1 MPPRPRPPLPKP
13 PPAGAPLGL
22 FGAPPGPRRGPA
34 PAPAPGAPRPG
45 AAGRSV
51 RFGIMPGVG
60 RDPGAPAGRGAPGRG
75 APGRGPPAPAAG
87 RGPPA
92 PAAGR
97 GPPAPAAGRCCAS
110 SRRPGRGMPC
120 DGANGLLPG
129 RGGRSEPRSA
139 PRSVSPRREPMPCEG
154 ANGLLPG
161 RGAPPG
167 RAPDGRVVP
176 ADGAAGGVAGR
187 GAGRVPSLESS
198 ARGVCCAGAGA
209 SCAAGAGVLGAAGAG
224 ASGAAGAGT
233 EPLENGDAWG
243 AAGAAGAGAAGAA
256 GSAGAGV
263 SGAAWAAPGFGPG
276 EGAEGRFGAGAA
288 AAWEAPAFG
297 KAPRS
302 FFTTGAS
309 MVDDAE
315 RTNSPSS
322 CSFATASFE
331 VIPSSFASSCTRT
344 LATFLLS
351 RSAPS
356 QARTVYF
363 LLLIPV
369 ASASGRSNAERN
381 GLIIVAHSSLG
392 AHRVSMRVLTRFQ
405 GGRWVRGVRLDA
417 PGMRGRTLRNGQCPP
432 ARGRPC

>member
-1 MPPRPRPPLPKP
+1 MP
-13 PPAGAPLGL
+13 GLGREP
-22 FGAPPGPRRGPA
+22 GAPPGR
-34 PAPAPGAPRPG
+34 
-45 AAGRSV
+45 V
-51 RFGIMPGVG
+51 V
-60 RDPGAPAGRGAPGRG
+60 PGRG
-75 APGRGPPAPAAG
+75 APGRGPPE
-87 RGPPA
+87 

-97 GPPAPAAGRCCAS
+97 GPPAPAAGRCWAS

-139 PRSVSPRREPMPCEG
+139 PRSESPRREPMPCEG
-154 ANGLLPG
+154 AKGLLPG

-167 RAPDGRVVP
+167 RAPEGRVVP
-176 ADGAAGGVAGR
+176 ADGTAGGVAGR
-187 GAGRVPSLESS
+187 GAGRVPGVEPSS
-198 ARGVCCAGAGA
+198 WVPCWAGAGVF
-209 SCAAGAGVLGAAGAG
+209 CAAGASASAGAKPLENGDACGADGAAGVVGAAGEGATGAAGAG
-224 ASGAAGAGT
+224 ASGAAWATPGFG
-233 EPLENGDAWG
+233 PD
-243 AAGAAGAGAAGAA
+243 GAGAA
-256 GSAGAGV
+256 
-263 SGAAWAAPGFGPG
+263 
-276 EGAEGRFGAGAA
+276 ERAGAA
-288 AAWEAPAFG
+288 AVLAALASG
-297 KAPRS
+297 NAPRS

-309 MVDDAE
+309 MVDEAE

-369 ASASGRSNAERN
+369 ARASGRSTAERS

-392 AHRVSMRVLTRFQ
+392 SHRISMRVLTRFR
-405 GGRWVRGVRLDA
+405 GGR
-417 PGMRGRTLRNGQCPP
+417 
-432 ARGRPC
+432 

>member
-1 MPPRPRPPLPKP
+1 MPPRPRVPLPKP

-34 PAPAPGAPRPG
+34 PAAPGAPRPG

-60 RDPGAPAGRGAPGRG
+60 REPGAPAGRGAAGRG

-97 GPPAPAAGRCCAS
+97 GPPGPAAPGRWTS
-110 SRRPGRGMPC
+110 SRRPGLGMPC

-129 RGGRSEPRSA
+129 RAVRSG
-139 PRSVSPRREPMPCEG
+139 RSVSPRREPMPCDG

-187 GAGRVPSLESS
+187 GPGRESVGVPSASLL
-198 ARGVCCAGAGA
+198 GDAGCGA
-209 SCAAGAGVLGAAGAG
+209 AAGACGALF
-224 ASGAAGAGT
+224 
-233 EPLENGDAWG
+233 EKGDAWG
-243 AAGAAGAGAAGAA
+243 AAGDGAVGAGDGAACTTGAAGAA
-256 GSAGAGV
+256 GTVASGV
-263 SGAAWAAPGFGPG
+263 GVVVCAAPGCADPGCAAPGLGPD
-276 EGAEGRFGAGAA
+276 EVGAEGREGAGAA
-288 AAWEAPAFG
+288 LAGAASG
-297 KAPRS
+297 NAPRS

-331 VIPSSFASSCTRT
+331 VIPSSLASSCTRT

-363 LLLIPV
+363 LLIPV
-369 ASASGRSNAERN
+369 ARATGRSNAVRDEEV
-381 GLIIVAHSSLG
+381 IVAHSLVGS
-392 AHRVSMRVLTRFQ
+392 HRVSMRVVTRFP
-405 GGRWVRGVRLDA
+405 GGRLCLESERLDA
-417 PGMRGRTLRNGQCPP
+417 PDVPGLRPPDGRSPR
-432 ARGRPC
+432 ARGTPSRRPSA

>member
-1 MPPRPRPPLPKP
+1 
-13 PPAGAPLGL
+13 
-22 FGAPPGPRRGPA
+22 
-34 PAPAPGAPRPG
+34 
-45 AAGRSV
+45 
-51 RFGIMPGVG
+51 MPGVG
-60 RDPGAPAGRGAPGRG
+60 RDPGAPPGRGAPGRG

-97 GPPAPAAGRCCAS
+97 GPPGPAAAGRCCAS
-110 SRRPGRGMPC
+110 SRRPSRGMPC

-129 RGGRSEPRSA
+129 RGGRSEVRSA
-139 PRSVSPRREPMPCEG
+139 PRSESPRREPIPCDG
-154 ANGLLPG
+154 AKGLLPG

-167 RAPDGRVVP
+167 RAPEGRVVP

-187 GAGRVPSLESS
+187 GAGRAAPSCVP
-198 ARGVCCAGAGA
+198 CCAGAEALGVAGA
-209 SCAAGAGVLGAAGAG
+209 GFSTGAEPLENGDACGAAGAAGATGVAGAAGAGVEAAAGAAGAG
-224 ASGAAGAGT
+224 ASGAGA
-233 EPLENGDAWG
+233 
-243 AAGAAGAGAAGAA
+243 
-256 GSAGAGV
+256 
-263 SGAAWAAPGFGPG
+263 SGAAWATPGFGPDG
-276 EGAEGRFGAGAA
+276 AGAEGRDGAGSAA
-288 AAWEAPAFG
+288 GLVAPAPG
-297 KAPRS
+297 NAPRS

-309 MVDDAE
+309 MVDEAE

-369 ASASGRSNAERN
+369 ARAAGRSNAERN
-381 GLIIVAHSSLG
+381 GLVIVAHSSLG
-392 AHRVSMRVLTRFQ
+392 SHRVSMRVLTRFP
-405 GGRWVRGVRLDA
+405 GGRW
-417 PGMRGRTLRNGQCPP
+417 
-432 ARGRPC
+432 